1 MTGLKRTGKKGELGE
16 RRWIKFLHSS
26 VPAKLLLWGN
36 VIFSNTTTILL
47 ACIRSLKSSTEMKI
61 HKRMFFARGDTLC
74 NDTTELSVVEF
85 HNILSAAFVVP
96 ALKPQE
102 SRKSLKPQEVLEQ
115 KRKDNSYVAMHASTS
130 FMKINRVGPKTNKR
144 TLILN
149 AQE

>member
-1 MTGLKRTGKKGELGE
+1 
-16 RRWIKFLHSS
+16 
-26 VPAKLLLWGN
+26 
-36 VIFSNTTTILL
+36 
-47 ACIRSLKSSTEMKI
+47 MKI

-115 KRKDNSYVAMHASTS
+115 IRKDNFEWFDWVEENWE
-130 FMKINRVGPKTNKR
+130 KKR
-144 TLILN
+144 TGRKEMDQVPTQFSSGKTTSMGKCYFLQHNNHSLTVYSFLEKFN
-149 AQE
+149 